1 MSAATAG
8 HAGTWPAR
16 PIRAVALGALATAA
30 ALLGAAAPSPHAHAA
45 DPGSGW
51 PSRPVRIVIGSSP
64 GGVVDVSARVVGQR
78 LAEAWKQQV
87 IADNRP
93 GAGGVVAAAIVAGAN
108 PDGHTLLSISASH
121 VIAPSLYAKL
131 PYDTLKDFSAVAM
144 TVVVPSVLA
153 VSPGLGVRSAK
164 ELVALARAKPGTL
177 LFSSGGIGSGTH
189 FAAELF
195 LNLAAIEARHVP
207 FKGIP
212 EAMTEAVTGR
222 VQFTL
227 SPVSTV
233 MPFLK
238 DGRALALGVTS
249 GSRVAAMPDVP
260 TLAEAGIPGYRWDPW
275 FGLVAPAKTP
285 RPVVE
290 QIGAAVRRVVALPE
304 VAQQWAAMGG
314 EPMPAMSPA
323 EMDRYLAAQLSTV
336 AKLAAAAGIRP
347 E

>member
-1 MSAATAG
+1 MNV
-8 HAGTWPAR
+8 R
-16 PIRAVALGALATAA
+16 AA
-30 ALLGAAAPSPHAHAA
+30 ALAATGLLATGLPTLTTAA
-45 DPGSGW
+45 DPVAAW

-64 GGVVDVSARVVGQR
+64 GGVVDISARVVGQR
-78 LAEAWKQQV
+78 LADAWKQQV

-93 GAGGVVAAAIVAGAN
+93 GAGGMVAAALVAAAN

-121 VIAPSLYAKL
+121 VIAPSLYARV
-131 PYDTLKDFSAVAM
+131 PYDTLKDFAGVAM
-144 TVVVPSVLA
+144 TVLVPSVLA
-153 VSPGLGVRSAK
+153 VSPALGVRSAR
-164 ELVALARAKPGTL
+164 ELVAMAKAKPSQL

-195 LNLAAIEARHVP
+195 VNLSAIEARHIP

-212 EAMTEAVTGR
+212 EAMTEVVAGR

-233 MPFLK
+233 APFVK

-249 GSRVAAMPDVP
+249 GSRIAALPDVP
-260 TLAEAGIPGYRWDPW
+260 TLAEAGVAGYRWDPW
-275 FGLVAPAKTP
+275 FGLVAPARTP
-285 RPVVE
+285 RPVVNLVN
-290 QIGAAVRRVVALPE
+290 AAVRRAVVLPE
-304 VAQQWAAMGG
+304 SMQQWASMGG

-323 EMDRYLAAQLSTV
+323 EMDRYLAAQLAMV
-336 AKLAAAAGIRP
+336 AKLAEAAGIRP